1 MGIPLKRCGCKEF
14 TDTETIY
21 ARGGWGKRLYV
32 AFKLHPQEGS
42 LGPVVSPGAVGRSME
57 PQMAAKLL
65 TGEIDTLRLQSTNL
79 GNS

>member
-1 MGIPLKRCGCKEF
+1 MP
-14 TDTETIY
+14 
-21 ARGGWGKRLYV
+21 GGGGGGGKLYV
-32 AFKLHPQEGS
+32 AFKLHPQEGR

-65 TGEIDTLRLQSTNL
+65 TGEVDTLRLQSTNL

>member
-1 MGIPLKRCGCKEF
+1 M
-14 TDTETIY
+14 
-21 ARGGWGKRLYV
+21 
-32 AFKLHPQEGS
+32 AFKLHPQEGR

-65 TGEIDTLRLQSTNL
+65 TGEVDTLRLQSTNL